1 LTERTNC
8 SIHEHSKKEYRNIE
22 LLRFDLKIE
31 LVHVFG
37 NHTLCREGICNDLG
51 DVSKD
56 QIPELKKTVIYHHIE
71 GKFQLPRTSLKFID
85 VIYL

>member
-1 LTERTNC
+1 
-8 SIHEHSKKEYRNIE
+8 
-22 LLRFDLKIE
+22 
-31 LVHVFG
+31 VFG

-71 GKFQLPRTSLKFID
+71 GKLDLFCGID
-85 VIYL
+85 VF